1 MMTWLTLVLY
11 SKKIWVWCKYHWK
24 ILALALWTLVVF
36 LIARKNVRAYKKVLD
51 TTVENYKKEVEVLE
65 NSHKEEIRK
74 RDEAIKRHNDDIKKL
89 EEKYAGD
96 KEELDVKKRSR
107 YLELVKMYDTD
118 PESINKILEEEFGFK
133 YEE

>member
-1 MMTWLTLVLY
+1 MTWLTLVLY
-11 SKKIWVWCKYHWK
+11 SKKIWVWCKHHWK

-51 TTVENYKKEVEVLE
+51 TTIENYKKEVEVLE

-74 RDEAIKRHNDDIKKL
+74 RDEAIRKHNDDIKKL

>member
-1 MMTWLTLVLY
+1 M
-11 SKKIWVWCKYHWK
+11 
-24 ILALALWTLVVF
+24 F

-74 RDEAIKRHNDDIKKL
+74 RDEAIKKHNDDIKKL
-89 EEKYAGD
+89 EERYAGD
-96 KEELDVKKRSR
+96 KQELDVKKRSR

-118 PESINKILEEEFGFK
+118 PENINKILQEEFGFR

>member
-1 MMTWLTLVLY
+1 MTWLTLVLY
-11 SKKIWVWCKYHWK
+11 SKKIWVWCKHHWK

-51 TTVENYKKEVEVLE
+51 TTIESYKKEVEVLE

-74 RDEAIKRHNDDIKKL
+74 RDEAIKKHNDDIKKL

-107 YLELVKMYDTD
+107 YLELVKMYKSD

>member
-1 MMTWLTLVLY
+1 MSWLTLVLY
-11 SKKIWVWCKYHWK
+11 SKKIWVWCKHHWK
-24 ILALALWTLVVF
+24 ILALALWTLIVF
-36 LIARKNVRAYKKVLD
+36 LVARKNVRAYKKVLD
-51 TTVENYKKEVEVLE
+51 ATIENYKKEVEVLE

-74 RDEAIKRHNDDIKKL
+74 RDEAIKKHNEDIKRL

-96 KEELDVKKRSR
+96 KEELDVKRRSR

-118 PESINKILEEEFGFK
+118 PENINKILQEEFGFK

>member
-1 MMTWLTLVLY
+1 MTWLTFVLH
-11 SKKIWVWCKYHWK
+11 SKKIWIWCKHHWK
-24 ILALALWTLVVF
+24 ILAIALWTLIVF
-36 LIARKNVRAYKKVLD
+36 LIARKNVKAYKKVLD
-51 TTVENYKKEVEVLE
+51 TTIKNYKKEVEVLE
-65 NSHKEEIRK
+65 NSHKQEIEK
-74 RDEAIKRHNDDIKKL
+74 RDKAIKKHNNDIKKL

>member
-1 MMTWLTLVLY
+1 MSWLTLVLY
-11 SKKIWVWCKYHWK
+11 SKKIWVWCKHHWK

-51 TTVENYKKEVEVLE
+51 TTIENYKKEVEVLE

-74 RDEAIKRHNDDIKKL
+74 RDEAIKKHNDDIKKL

-107 YLELVKMYDTD
+107 YLELVKMYKSD

>member
-1 MMTWLTLVLY
+1 MTWLTFVLY
-11 SKKIWVWCKYHWK
+11 SKKIWVWCKHHWK
-24 ILALALWTLVVF
+24 ILALALWTLIVF
-36 LIARKNVRAYKKVLD
+36 LVARKNVRAYKKVLD
-51 TTVENYKKEVEVLE
+51 ATIENYKKEVEVLE

-74 RDEAIKRHNDDIKKL
+74 RDEAIKKHNEDIKRL

-118 PESINKILEEEFGFK
+118 PENINKILQEEFGFK

>member
-1 MMTWLTLVLY
+1 M
-11 SKKIWVWCKYHWK
+11 
-24 ILALALWTLVVF
+24 
-36 LIARKNVRAYKKVLD
+36 RAYKKVLD
-51 TTVENYKKEVEVLE
+51 TTIENYKKEVEVLE

-74 RDEAIKRHNDDIKKL
+74 RDEAIKKHNDDIRKL

-96 KEELDVKKRSR
+96 KHQLDVKRRSR

-118 PESINKILEEEFGFK
+118 PENINKILQEEFGFK